1 MAEFDCL
8 RLNPPLTCE
17 RPRSVQV
24 WAAAEA
30 RAMSLAIFL
39 SSRPDNLLVCAGIGA
54 AVGIYW
60 FVKGFRLLQRK
71 RLILNTPT
79 SKVQSA
85 AMGLVE
91 ISGLAARPYSMTSPL
106 KRVECF
112 YYRSV
117 AWQLKRRGKDTEWAK
132 VAEEVLH
139 VPFYVDDGSGKVLID
154 PRGAEMDL
162 HCDFK
167 EEYHR
172 SILGRTEMPG
182 CVEEFLTRHAVDPDT
197 AIKVEEYCI
206 KPKNYLFVLGTLSQN
221 PGLDASVAPAWADR
235 KRANNG
241 SNPHGTFEETVLA
254 GTQIVRLSDP
264 ATVVSAAAMT
274 QQQKIA
280 AALTKAGITNP
291 AAWNAAG
298 LGVRAVKVEPAAS
311 VAVETEIA
319 TQDESGNIEGFDL
332 HPPVVLMKGTH
343 QPAFFISWRS
353 QRDVIKMLGWKSDLM
368 IWGGPVLTLGCI
380 YFLLEHFGW
389 L

>member
-1 MAEFDCL
+1 
-8 RLNPPLTCE
+8 
-17 RPRSVQV
+17 VY
-24 WAAAEA
+24 AA
-30 RAMSLAIFL
+30 
-39 SSRPDNLLVCAGIGA
+39 IGA
-54 AVGIYW
+54 VVGIYW

-91 ISGLAARPYSMTSPL
+91 ISGLAASPYSMTSPL
-106 KRVECF
+106 KRVDC
-112 YYRSV
+112 YYYKSI
-117 AWQLKRRGKDTEWAK
+117 AWQVKRRGKNTEWVK
-132 VAEEVLH
+132 VAEDVLH

-172 SILGRTEMPG
+172 SLLHGGTELPG
-182 CVEEFLTRHAVDPDT
+182 YVEEFLTRHGVDPDT

-221 PGLDASVAPAWADR
+221 PGLDATVAPAWADR

-241 SNPHGTFEETVLA
+241 TNPHDKFEDTVLA

-264 ATVVSAAAMT
+264 VTAVPAAAMT

-291 AAWNAAG
+291 AAWGAAG
-298 LGVRAVKVEPAAS
+298 LGVKAVKLAAS
-311 VAVETEIA
+311 VAVDTEIA
-319 TQDESGNIEGFDL
+319 TQDDSVNMEGFDL

-343 QPAFFISWRS
+343 QPAFFISWQS
-353 QRDVIKMLGWKSDLM
+353 QRDVIQMLGWKSDLM
-368 IWGGPVLTLGCI
+368 IWGGPVLTLACI

>member
-1 MAEFDCL
+1 
-8 RLNPPLTCE
+8 
-17 RPRSVQV
+17 
-24 WAAAEA
+24 
-30 RAMSLAIFL
+30 
-39 SSRPDNLLVCAGIGA
+39 
-54 AVGIYW
+54 VGIYW

-85 AMGLVE
+85 AIGLVE
-91 ISGLAARPYSMTSPL
+91 ISGLAASPYVMISPL

-112 YYRSV
+112 YHRSV
-117 AWQLKRRGKDTEWAK
+117 AWQLKRRGKDTAWEK
-132 VAEEVLH
+132 VAEEILH
-139 VPFYVDDGSGKVLID
+139 VPFYIDDGSGKVLVE

-172 SILGRTEMPG
+172 SILHGGPDMPG
-182 CVEEFLTRHAVDPDT
+182 SVADFLARHGVDPDT
-197 AIKVEEYCI
+197 GIKIEEYCI

-221 PGLDASVAPAWADR
+221 PGLDVSVMPAWAERLERNVTDSGPNLATTR
-235 KRANNG
+235 R
-241 SNPHGTFEETVLA
+241 ETTLSV
-254 GTQIVRLSDP
+254 TQVVRLSDAQNAVP
-264 ATVVSAAAMT
+264 VAAMT
-274 QQQKIA
+274 QQQRIA

-298 LGVRAVKVEPAAS
+298 VGVKAARSEPQTNVG
-311 VAVETEIA
+311 VAEIA
-319 TQDESGNIEGFDL
+319 AEAEKGDAEVFDL

-353 QRDVIKMLGWKSDLM
+353 QRDVINALGWKSDLM
-368 IWGGPVLTLGCI
+368 IWGGPSLTLVCLYI
-380 YFLLEHFGW
+380 LLAHFGW